1 MIMACFSQ
9 SLGKREG
16 QFHYFLTIPFIN
28 FLYKQ
33 AYKESDYQIYY
44 LLVYLGDLTGVRIRE
59 HKVGR
64 NQFKLTP
71 FILSSHIIIIFNFL
85 EYVSYPLSGN
95 IVCSLKKVSQFPVH
109 GVGRGKKMG
118 ERSGG
123 IGTVRTHVLFSPGEC
138 LVLKG
143 KFSSRIVIK
152 GEKGS

>member
-1 MIMACFSQ
+1 M
-9 SLGKREG
+9 
-16 QFHYFLTIPFIN
+16 
-28 FLYKQ
+28 
-33 AYKESDYQIYY
+33 
-44 LLVYLGDLTGVRIRE
+44 VE

-71 FILSSHIIIIFNFL
+71 FILCSHIIIIFNFL

-95 IVCSLKKVSQFPVH
+95 IVCSPKKYPSFQFK
-109 GVGRGKKMG
+109 GWEEGKRCERGL
-118 ERSGG
+118 GG

-152 GEKGS
+152 GEKGF